1 MANLAI
7 VMKNPEPNREQSY
20 PRTVTLQAG
29 AESAQADLDPQHRK
43 QATREGSQRGYGRIA
58 QAIGGNVMKLRV
70 YMEAGKA
77 IGGNESESLARSLL
91 SLNGRIVAL
100 NLTALALT
108 AALLPN
114 AAVAQSDSAIAVRR
128 ARLCANH
135 PTVCGAP
142 AGTPEPPDRNL
153 GSFRDRFLRM
163 RPALKKAL
171 KKAAPQIVQNGVVMV
186 IPAPV
191 RNAFYQ
197 AELRAETRK
206 ATAQIQAGRP
216 MGVAGQPVAPMIPTF
231 AGGPALPHTL
241 AMTMDPGVAYRNP
254 AAMAGQPGAVYPDML
269 AVPMQPPSSQV
280 PQLGSQISP
289 EAQRLEFETCR
300 AMGNCR

>member
-20 PRTVTLQAG
+20 PRMYKP
-29 AESAQADLDPQHRK
+29 ERK
-43 QATREGSQRGYGRIA
+43 AL
-58 QAIGGNVMKLRV
+58 K
-70 YMEAGKA
+70 
-77 IGGNESESLARSLL
+77 
-91 SLNGRIVAL
+91 VAL
-100 NLTALALT
+100 NLIALAVT

-142 AGTPEPPDRNL
+142 AGTPGPPDGNSSR
-153 GSFRDRFLRM
+153 FRDRFLRM

-186 IPAPV
+186 MPSPV

-197 AELRAETRK
+197 AELRAEMRK
-206 ATAQIQAGRP
+206 ATAQIQAGQP
-216 MGVAGQPVAPMIPTF
+216 MGVAGQSVAPIAPTF
-231 AGGPALPHTL
+231 AGGPQDL
-241 AMTMDPGVAYRNP
+241 ASTPWSTGSRRPSTSPSASGP
-254 AAMAGQPGAVYPDML
+254 ASTRRPCVRSTRVRAD
-269 AVPMQPPSSQV
+269 VPRSWRRPASRCATSAR
-280 PQLGSQISP
+280 S
-289 EAQRLEFETCR
+289 
-300 AMGNCR
+300 